1 MEIEAKVDYENL
13 ILSQSSWI
21 LYFKYDV
28 YPGLPSL
35 LGMLKD
41 FYIFFGDFL
50 KLQIRELLP
59 LHKKFMD
66 LKAQL
71 ELKLYDLKLF
81 QGRAE
86 QNEHH
91 KVLLHSFLSLR
102 YSKHRTMLSTSFS
115 GSFLNDS

>member
-1 MEIEAKVDYENL
+1 MKILFSLKVHGFC
-13 ILSQSSWI
+13 ILN
-21 LYFKYDV
+21 
-28 YPGLPSL
+28 
-35 LGMLKD
+35 MM
-41 FYIFFGDFL
+41 YIQVCLCYRECLRIFIYIFGDFL

-59 LHKKFMD
+59 LHKKFLD

-102 YSKHRTMLSTSFS
+102 YSKHRTMLSISFS
-115 GSFLNDS
+115 GSYLDYS